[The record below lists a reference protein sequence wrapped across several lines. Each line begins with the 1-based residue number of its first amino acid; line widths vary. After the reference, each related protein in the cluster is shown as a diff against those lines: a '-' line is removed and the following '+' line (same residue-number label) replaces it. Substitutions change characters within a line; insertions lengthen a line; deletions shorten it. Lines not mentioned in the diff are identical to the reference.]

1 MSLIS
6 TASPWISDDSQRK
19 RTPTMR
25 KTIKK
30 TPQPSSSSIN
40 SLEEP
45 EEYTSQEGNWSVGR
59 MPTTTNFEGGRA
71 TGEVWKSTQNFQD
84 TNTAYNGQ
92 LTGTIDTTNRQER
105 VNNLVNHI
113 NALSIDNDG
122 NNLADFKPLSHPV
135 VSSKKPESG
144 KEMEMIQPPVYFPT
158 VENNR
163 MNAPS
168 VPQPSFSAN
177 NIHND
182 KNSDYRS
189 VYQPPS
195 KIPVYGGYGNTVSN
209 LPKNDDRLMDRINY
223 MIHLLEEQANEKT
236 NNVLEEFVMFSL
248 VGVFLIYV
256 LDSFSRSGRYTR

>member
-1 MSLIS
+1 MSLVS
-6 TASPWISDDSQRK
+6 TASPWISDDSQKK
-19 RTPTMR
+19 RTPTLR

-30 TPQPSSSSIN
+30 PPQPSSAPIN
-40 SLEEP
+40 SSEEP
-45 EEYTSQEGNWSVGR
+45 EEYTSQEGNWNTR
-59 MPTTTNFEGGRA
+59 
-71 TGEVWKSTQNFQD
+71 QNFQD

-105 VNNLVNHI
+105 VNHLINHI

-122 NNLADFKPLSHPV
+122 SSLADFKPLSHPV

-144 KEMEMIQPPVYFPT
+144 NEMEMVQPPVYFPT
-158 VENNR
+158 IENNR
-163 MNAPS
+163 MNIPTG
-168 VPQPSFSAN
+168 VQPTFSAN
-177 NIHND
+177 NMNND

-195 KIPVYGGYGNTVSN
+195 NIPTYGGYKNSTSN
-209 LPKNDDRLMDRINY
+209 LPKYDDRLMDRINY

>member
-6 TASPWISDDSQRK
+6 TASPWISDDSQKK

-30 TPQPSSSSIN
+30 PPQPSSLSIN

-45 EEYTSQEGNWSVGR
+45 EEYTSQEGNW
-59 MPTTTNFEGGRA
+59 
-71 TGEVWKSTQNFQD
+71 KSTQNYQD

-92 LTGTIDTTNRQER
+92 GTIDTTNRQER
-105 VNNLVNHI
+105 VNNLISHM
-113 NALSIDNDG
+113 NALNIDNDG

-144 KEMEMIQPPVYFPT
+144 NEMEMIQPPVYFPNI
-158 VENNR
+158 ENNR
-163 MNAPS
+163 T
-168 VPQPSFSAN
+168 QPTFSAN
-177 NIHND
+177 NMNND

-189 VYQPPS
+189 VYQPPL
-195 KIPVYGGYGNTVSN
+195 KIPAYGGYGNNTSN
-209 LPKNDDRLMDRINY
+209 VPKNDDRMMDRINY
-223 MIHLLEEQANEKT
+223 MIHLLEEQVNEKT

>member
-30 TPQPSSSSIN
+30 PPQPSSSSIN

-59 MPTTTNFEGGRA
+59 V
-71 TGEVWKSTQNFQD
+71 TGENFQD

-144 KEMEMIQPPVYFPT
+144 KEMEMIQPPVYFPN
-158 VENNR
+158 V
-163 MNAPS
+163 PS
-168 VPQPSFSAN
+168 VPQPTFSAN
-177 NIHND
+177 NTNND

-209 LPKNDDRLMDRINY
+209 LPKNDDRMMDRINY
-223 MIHLLEEQANEKT
+223 MIHLLEEQVNEKT

>member
-45 EEYTSQEGNWSVGR
+45 EEYTSQEG
-59 MPTTTNFEGGRA
+59 
-71 TGEVWKSTQNFQD
+71 NFQD

-158 VENNR
+158 V
-163 MNAPS
+163 PS

-195 KIPVYGGYGNTVSN
+195 KIPVYGGYGNTVNN

-223 MIHLLEEQANEKT
+223 MIHLLEEQVNEKT

>member
-6 TASPWISDDSQRK
+6 TASPWISDDSQKK

-30 TPQPSSSSIN
+30 PPQPSSQSIN
-40 SLEEP
+40 HLEEP
-45 EEYTSQEGNWSVGR
+45 EEY
-59 MPTTTNFEGGRA
+59 
-71 TGEVWKSTQNFQD
+71 STQESKWTD

-92 LTGTIDTTNRQER
+92 LIGTNDMPNRQER
-105 VNNLVNHI
+105 VNNLINHM

-122 NNLADFKPLSHPV
+122 NNLADFKPLSHPI
-135 VSSKKPESG
+135 VSSKKPENG
-144 KEMEMIQPPVYFPT
+144 KDVEMIQPPVYFPT
-158 VENNR
+158 VETNR
-163 MNAPS
+163 KES
-168 VPQPSFSAN
+168 QPTFSAN
-177 NIHND
+177 NMNID

-189 VYQPPS
+189 IYQPPS
-195 KIPVYGGYGNTVSN
+195 NITTYGGYGKNIQN
-209 LPKNDDRLMDRINY
+209 LPKNDDRMMDRINY
-223 MIHLLEEQANEKT
+223 MIHLLEEQVNEKT